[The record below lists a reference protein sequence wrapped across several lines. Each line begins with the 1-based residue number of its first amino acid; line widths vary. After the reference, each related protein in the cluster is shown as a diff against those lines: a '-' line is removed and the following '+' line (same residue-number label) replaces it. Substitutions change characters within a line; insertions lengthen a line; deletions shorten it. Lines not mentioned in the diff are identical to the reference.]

1 MTDKRVS
8 VALLNSTKAD
18 VLVSLLK
25 KNGIEAIV
33 DKAPQSLSLD
43 LYNVVVPE
51 EFARKA
57 LSIVSDALTINVD
70 AAIRRK
76 TVLVPVD
83 FSIHSNIACE
93 YGILFAHKNGLA
105 VTILHTYITES
116 YTETLPPGIK
126 ILSDKIKRDKEVL
139 SKKDKAKA
147 AMDAFKEKLEAKV
160 MLGELPEV
168 PVSYQILEGI
178 PEVEIVEYSRQ
189 TKPALIIMGTRGK
202 HQKEA
207 DLIGS
212 VTAEVMD
219 TAEFPL
225 LIIPDGLHPADLI
238 STKNVMCYCN
248 LDKSDILTLDDY
260 VSKLDTNHV
269 GEVFLTHIKG
279 KREKFVEER
288 IDAFCRYC
296 GQQFTGVKFR
306 YHILEDETFMDDFN
320 DYLKKNSIKLLV
332 LPNRKRNIFRRLFNP
347 SFAHRVFF
355 HTDIAMAVLPT
366 VEEKVNS

>member
-1 MTDKRVS
+1 MTDKRIS
-8 VALLNSTKAD
+8 VALLNGSKAD
-18 VLVSLLK
+18 ILGSLLK
-25 KNGIEAIV
+25 KNGIEATV
-33 DKAPQSLSLD
+33 EESPRPLSFD
-43 LYNVVVPE
+43 LYSIVVPE
-51 EFARKA
+51 ESARKA
-57 LSIVSDALTINVD
+57 LVIVNDAITINVE
-70 AAIRRK
+70 AASRRK

-126 ILSDKIKRDKEVL
+126 ILSDKIKRDKGVP

-168 PVSYQILEGI
+168 PISYQILEGI
-178 PEVEIVEYSRQ
+178 PEVEIVEYSRE

-225 LIIPDGLHPADLI
+225 LIIPDGLHPSDLI

-248 LDKSDILTLDDY
+248 LDKSDVLTLDDY
-260 VSKLDTNHV
+260 ISKLDANHV
-269 GEVFLTHIKG
+269 GEIFLTHIKG

-288 IDAFCRYC
+288 MDAFCRYC
-296 GQQFTGVKFR
+296 SQRFTGVSFR
-306 YHILEDETFMDDFN
+306 YHILEDETFMEDFN
-320 DYLKKNSIKLLV
+320 EYLKANSIKLLV
-332 LPNRKRNIFRRLFNP
+332 LPNRKRNIFRRLFSP

-366 VEEKVNS
+366 IEETVNL